1 MVVAYHWHVLLV
13 FRQGDV
19 PGAGPENLM
28 KKDAHPRKRLT
39 PAGPP
44 FPARRGLASEC
55 ATLLRERADPLV
67 AEALTMM
74 TEARLEHYDA
84 AGLPTVRQRLAALL
98 HVALSCLEAGEA
110 DEIIAYMSRVGR
122 ERFSAGY
129 DLLEVQ
135 TSANVMEETLWR
147 RIPSLVAPEDV
158 PRALGLVSSL
168 FSAGKDA
175 LARTYVS
182 LAASA
187 TAPSAADTAGDG
199 EDPPGS

>member
-1 MVVAYHWHVLLV
+1 MPRSGGRPIL
-13 FRQGDV
+13 
-19 PGAGPENLM
+19 AGPLS
-28 KKDAHPRKRLT
+28 
-39 PAGPP
+39 
-44 FPARRGLASEC
+44 PARRGVVTELVV
-55 ATLLRERADPLV
+55 LLRERGDALV

-84 AGLPTVRQRLAALL
+84 AGLPTVRQRLATLL
-98 HVALSCLEAGEA
+98 EVVLSCLESGEA
-110 DEIIAYMSRVGR
+110 DEIVTYMTRVGR

-147 RIPSLVAPEDV
+147 RIPSLVDPAEV

-168 FSAGKDA
+168 FSAAKDA

-187 TAPSAADTAGDG
+187 TARPGKDAGGGGDDTPG
-199 EDPPGS
+199 E